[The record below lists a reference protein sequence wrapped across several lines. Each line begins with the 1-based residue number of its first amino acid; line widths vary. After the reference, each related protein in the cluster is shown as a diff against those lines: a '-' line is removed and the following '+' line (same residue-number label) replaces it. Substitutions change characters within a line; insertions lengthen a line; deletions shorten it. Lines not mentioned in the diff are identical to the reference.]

1 MTAQWLNQS
10 KTQKTWFDLKIGCK
24 SVLPL
29 PCLHSS
35 SSPPGF
41 GWVLISFK
49 PENTDEDEKHCY
61 VHYTDGKD
69 NIVDQPVEDLVH
81 WQQSDEALSTSLV
94 DCPSFLQYLQL
105 WRSNVAVGKKITCL
119 QHLQQW
125 FPAQLHL
132 FNLFPFFFS
141 TLKLFINIYKWFVI
155 CNVKADF

>member
-1 MTAQWLNQS
+1 MTAHVIFQCTIGLTETMTAQWLNQS
-10 KTQKTWFDLKIGCK
+10 KTQKTWFDLKIVCK

-69 NIVDQPVEDLVH
+69 NIVDQPVEEGALATKWRSIVH
-81 WQQSDEALSTSLV
+81 LIGWLSTISAIFATVTKQHTRREKNLMSATFATV
-94 DCPSFLQYLQL
+94 ISRTVASFQL
-105 WRSNVAVGKKITCL
+105 IPV
-119 QHLQQW
+119 
-125 FPAQLHL
+125 L
-132 FNLFPFFFS
+132 F
-141 TLKLFINIYKWFVI
+141 
-155 CNVKADF
+155 